1 MRRMIVG
8 RRNLDWIRN
17 TMDKK
22 TLRRFGMTMGI
33 AFLVISLL
41 ILAKSKHIL
50 WQTSIISAL
59 FFILGLIFPGS
70 LKLVYVLWMR
80 LAFILGWVNTR
91 IILFVLFYLIF
102 TPIGLVIK
110 LTGKDLLERKIDK
123 SRDSYWIKKEKKEFS
138 ALDYERQF

>member
-1 MRRMIVG
+1 
-8 RRNLDWIRN
+8 
-17 TMDKK
+17 MDKK

>member
-1 MRRMIVG
+1 
-8 RRNLDWIRN
+8 
-17 TMDKK
+17 
-22 TLRRFGMTMGI
+22 MGI

>member
-1 MRRMIVG
+1 MIVG